1 MLNLNTTLEYKL
13 LFGIMS
19 SVLYILLLTSVII
32 FFRLSK
38 KSTDYALIGK
48 KSYNLERLSGLS
60 SKALIEH
67 SVMGRSTS
75 LLPFL

>member
-19 SVLYILLLTSVII
+19 SVLYILLLTSVVII

-38 KSTDYALIGK
+38 KSTDYALIEL

-67 SVMGRSTS
+67 SVMGR
-75 LLPFL
+75 